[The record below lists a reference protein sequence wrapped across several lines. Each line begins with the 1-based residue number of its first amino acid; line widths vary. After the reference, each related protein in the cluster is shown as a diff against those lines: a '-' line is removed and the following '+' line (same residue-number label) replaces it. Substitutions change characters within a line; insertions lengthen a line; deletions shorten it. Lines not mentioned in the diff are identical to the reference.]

1 LQSGF
6 QTDQA
11 TLVIKIRPA
20 LVTVRTNRDVLTTNI
35 AQAGFHTPLS
45 RRVIRICVARADD
58 TTLSRNAKSP
68 PTRQENIS
76 RGRAFFRKTPNKRF
90 VYDVSLDSFFYF
102 SHSPKVAHLNKKRI
116 QTADYRDVRLFAF
129 VSNL

>member
-1 LQSGF
+1 L
-6 QTDQA
+6 
-11 TLVIKIRPA
+11 IKIRPA

-35 AQAGFHTPLS
+35 AQTGVHIPTPF

-102 SHSPKVAHLNKKRI
+102 SHSPKVAHLNKKI